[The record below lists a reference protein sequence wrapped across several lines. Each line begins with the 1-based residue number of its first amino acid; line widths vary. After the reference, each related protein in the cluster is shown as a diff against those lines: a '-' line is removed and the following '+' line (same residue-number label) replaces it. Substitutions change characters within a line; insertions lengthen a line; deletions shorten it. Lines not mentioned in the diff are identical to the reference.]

1 MSNEDIRCANPE
13 CQIAESGKCVEGL
26 DRSECPHF
34 GHEMVQ
40 LSEAVDAI
48 PVDEPAVGTR
58 LSAGIALSPDGAL
71 AVLRRAGPRVA
82 ANIGSSEERRVG
94 KECVKRC
101 RSWWSPYVSKQ
112 QIRTTLT

>member
-71 AVLRRAGPRVA
+71 AVLRRAETRVA
-82 ANIGSSEERRVG
+82 ALLGPRATG
-94 KECVKRC
+94 KTRLLASIYTRFKTGT
-101 RSWWSPYVSKQ
+101 SDGLQ
-112 QIRTTLT
+112 